1 MLHNFMALYVDP
13 GSGSVLWQAL
23 CAVIAGG
30 LFSIRGAFRL
40 GKKVDHKPDAEH
52 ASEIVR

>member
-1 MLHNFMALYVDP
+1 MLHNFNALYVDP

-30 LFSIRGAFRL
+30 LFSFRGAFRF
-40 GKKVDHKPDAEH
+40 GKKAIAKDAPEH
-52 ASEIVR
+52 SRSR